1 MIVHDLRGLVYKF
14 VLKIFRTRLG
24 YWYNEANRSIATI
37 RSKLIYTVFEAL
49 KDDLIKYY
57 KVNENNNDIIMYQLS
72 KIKRRHILVVGDVM
86 LDNYFV
92 GDVKRISPEA
102 PVPVFRKK
110 TERSVLGG
118 AANVAANLMA
128 ANQQVSMLSII
139 GNDENGLKLMNH
151 FKEKEIDS
159 SLVNKLQRST
169 TIKTR
174 FLADNNQQ
182 ILRLDVED
190 TEPINNDECKIL
202 LDKLRKH
209 IGQFDL
215 VLISDYLK
223 GLLTQEFCQGV
234 IKLANKN
241 NVPVVIDVKDPKYGK
256 YYGAT
261 LLKPNLNELRMLTGN
276 SANTEA
282 EIVDASEEL
291 RKRSNCKFVLTT
303 LGAKGM
309 VLVGDGDPYFVKSLA
324 REVYDVSGAGDTT
337 IAYLATCMANGM
349 PIREAVDIANYA
361 AGIQVGKVGTSS
373 VYWQEVRNYISNED
387 HGMFHKIL
395 SPEDVERF
403 RKDNQNK
410 KIVFT
415 NGCFDILHIGHKR
428 YLQEAA
434 SLGDLLIVGVNS
446 DDSVRRLKGPDRPVN
461 SEQDRAEM
469 LSALGFVDY
478 VVIFGEDTPYELIKK
493 IQPDVLVKGGDY
505 KPEEVV
511 GRDIVEARGGRLE
524 LIQFVEGKSTTNII
538 NKISKS

>member
-1 MIVHDLRGLVYKF
+1 
-14 VLKIFRTRLG
+14 
-24 YWYNEANRSIATI
+24 
-37 RSKLIYTVFEAL
+37 
-49 KDDLIKYY
+49 
-57 KVNENNNDIIMYQLS
+57 MYQLS

-110 TERSVLGG
+110 KERSVLGG
-118 AANVAANLMA
+118 AANVAANLVA
-128 ANQQVSMLSII
+128 ANQQVSMMSII

-190 TEPINNDECKIL
+190 TDAISKGDCSSML
-202 LDKLRKH
+202 
-209 IGQFDL
+209 GQLQKCLNRFDL
-215 VLISDYLK
+215 VLMSDYMK
-223 GLLTQEFCQGV
+223 GLLTHEFCQGV
-234 IKLANKN
+234 IKAAKEHNI
-241 NVPVVIDVKDPKYGK
+241 PVVIDVKDPKYGK

-261 LLKPNLNELRMLTGN
+261 LLKPNLNELRLLTG
-276 SANTEA
+276 SAAKTDE
-282 EIVDASEEL
+282 EIIDASEEL
-291 RKRSNCKFVLTT
+291 RKRSNCRYVLTT
-303 LGAKGM
+303 LGARGM
-309 VLVGDGDPYFVKSLA
+309 VLVGDGEPYFVKSLA

-349 PIREAVDIANYA
+349 PIRESIDIANYA

-373 VYWQEVRNYISNED
+373 VYWQEVRDLISNED

-395 SPEDVERF
+395 SPEDVNRF

-428 YLQEAA
+428 YLQQAA

-446 DDSVRRLKGPDRPVN
+446 DDSVRRLKGPSRPVN
-461 SEQDRAEM
+461 NEQDRAEM

-478 VVIFGEDTPYELIKK
+478 VVIFREDTPYELIKK